1 MIERAA
7 WVERSGRVGDRV
19 AAYGALLTGG
29 EWPGYVE
36 EGAEYGLGSERG
48 AGSRGDGEVA
58 ELGQRVV
65 SQGDVVLRAG
75 DGDGDRGEYW
85 WERL

>member
-7 WVERSGRVGDRV
+7 WVERSGVVGDRV
-19 AAYGALLTGG
+19 EAYGALLTGG

-48 AGSRGDGEVA
+48 AGERVGSRGDA
-58 ELGQRVV
+58 EIAEEG
-65 SQGDVVLRAG
+65 GK
-75 DGDGDRGEYW
+75 DRGRLEYW